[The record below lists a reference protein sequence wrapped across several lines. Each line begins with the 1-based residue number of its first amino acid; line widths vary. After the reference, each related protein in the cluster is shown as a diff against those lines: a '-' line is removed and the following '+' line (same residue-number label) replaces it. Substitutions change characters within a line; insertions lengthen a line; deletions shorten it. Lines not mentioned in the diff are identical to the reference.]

1 VLKEDHVKVGLRKRL
16 PLGVAALAIAA
27 LTAAPM
33 MAASPNPTI
42 PNGAKGALAGQGAT
56 FPSLLYKSWM
66 ATFSQQN
73 PGAFDQNGN
82 SANGLVFSY
91 NAIGSGAG
99 KAAFYGSDARKANQL
114 FSASDALLSATDLS
128 SIQSKVGDYQMIP
141 MALGPVA
148 VVYNLPNLRQKVSA
162 TSTTTRAATLY
173 LDGPTLGKIYAGTI
187 SRWNDPAIKALNPLI
202 VNLPGSQ
209 IRPVYRS
216 DGSGTSFI
224 FSTYLLKAGP
234 AFAAALGGKPSQ
246 TMADKISTLPS
257 KARAIGAPG
266 NEGVASTVTFQKY
279 SIGYVELGYAL
290 QLGMKY
296 AWMRTGDTAH
306 KYFVPPTT
314 SGAQAAA
321 AAAFASG
328 TANPVNP
335 PTSDANTFFQP
346 VNQKGAT
353 AYPISGYTW
362 VLLYGDY
369 GIGGQA
375 APIEDA
381 QAIVAFWQWALTSGQ
396 PLMSKL
402 GYAPLPPSVAA
413 QSLAQLH
420 QIKYN
425 GTAIWP

>member
-1 VLKEDHVKVGLRKRL
+1 MKVGLRKPL
-16 PLGVAALAIAA
+16 SLGVVTLAIA
-27 LTAAPM
+27 LTAGPV
-33 MAASPNPTI
+33 MAANPII
-42 PNGAKGALAGQGAT
+42 PDGAKGALAGQGAT

-66 ATFSQQN
+66 ATFSQQD
-73 PGAFDQNGN
+73 PGAFDQSGN
-82 SANGLVFSY
+82 SSNGLVFSY

-114 FSASDALLSATDLS
+114 FSASDALLSASDLS
-128 SIQSKVGDYQMIP
+128 NIQDKVGAFQMLP
-141 MALGPVA
+141 MALGPEA
-148 VVYNLPNLRQKVSA
+148 VVYNLPNLRQKVSK
-162 TSTTTRAATLY
+162 TSSTTRAATLY
-173 LDGPTLGKIYAGTI
+173 LDGPTLGKIYAGLI

-224 FSTYLLKAGP
+224 FTTYLLKVSSPWAT
-234 AFAAALGGKPSQ
+234 ALGGKPSQ
-246 TMADKISTLPS
+246 TMADKISTLAS
-257 KARAIGAPG
+257 RSRAIGAPG
-266 NEGVASTVTFQKY
+266 NEGVASTVAFQKY

-321 AAAFASG
+321 AAAFRAG
-328 TANPVNP
+328 TATDPVNP

-369 GIGGQA
+369 KVAGGNDPGLPA
-375 APIEDA
+375 A
-381 QAIVAFWQWALTSGQ
+381 QAIVAFWQWALTAGQ
-396 PLMSKL
+396 PLMSRL
-402 GYAPLPPSVAA
+402 GYAPLPPTVAA
-413 QSLAQLH
+413 ESLAQLH
-420 QIKYN
+420 QVKYN
-425 GTAIWP
+425 GTVIWP

>member
-1 VLKEDHVKVGLRKRL
+1 MKVGLRKRL

-27 LTAAPM
+27 LTAAPV
-33 MAASPNPTI
+33 MAANPTI
-42 PNGAKGALAGQGAT
+42 PNGANGALSGQGAT

-66 ATFSQQN
+66 ATFSQGN
-73 PGAFDQNGN
+73 PGAFDQTGN
-82 SANGLVFSY
+82 SSNGLVFSY

-99 KAAFYGSDARKANQL
+99 KAAFYGSDARKPNQL
-114 FSASDALLSATDLS
+114 FSASDALLSASDLS
-128 SIQSKVGDYQMIP
+128 SITSKVGDYQMIP
-141 MALGPVA
+141 MALGPEA

-162 TSTTTRAATLY
+162 TSTTTRTATLY

-202 VNLPGSQ
+202 VNLPSSQ

-224 FSTYLLKAGP
+224 FTTYLLKAGP

-246 TMADKISTLPS
+246 TMADKISTLPVKS
-257 KARAIGAPG
+257 RAIGAPG
-266 NEGVASTVTFQKY
+266 NEGVASTVAFQKY

-314 SGAQAAA
+314 AGAQAAA
-321 AAAFASG
+321 AAAFAAG
-328 TANPVNP
+328 TATDPVNP

-362 VLLYGDY
+362 VLLYGDM
-369 GIGGQA
+369 GLGNQA
-375 APIEDA
+375 APLADA
-381 QAIVAFWQWALTSGQ
+381 QAVVAFWQWALTSGQ
-396 PLMSKL
+396 SLMSRL
-402 GYAPLPPSVAA
+402 GYAPLPPRVAA
-413 QSLAQLH
+413 ESLAALH
-420 QIKYN
+420 QVKYN
-425 GTAIWP
+425 GNAIWPAQ